1 MNFSTTI
8 NLFPKTLSKKIKS
21 RQRRVVGLLL
31 NKTAKYCN
39 EDFMAKVN
47 KSHVWPDSQKF
58 QLCNLLNLK
67 MSFYSK
73 DGLIWNWLMLSCRRI
88 LFFLLDSLSE
98 WNMEVFRVWKAGIVG
113 FFTIYPNGQQL
124 GGKILSFVF
133 SSEICDGLSSASR

>member
-47 KSHVWPDSQKF
+47 KSHVWPDSQKIK
-58 QLCNLLNLK
+58 LCNLLNFK
-67 MSFYSK
+67 MSFGK
-73 DGLIWNWLMLSCRRI
+73 DDPVWNWLMLTCRRI
-88 LFFLLDSLSE
+88 FILFIGFSVRVKYGSIQSLKGRNRGIFHHLPKWSTVGRKNPFIRFFL
-98 WNMEVFRVWKAGIVG
+98 
-113 FFTIYPNGQQL
+113 
-124 GGKILSFVF
+124 
-133 SSEICDGLSSASR
+133 

>member
-47 KSHVWPDSQKF
+47 KSHVWPDSPKF
-58 QLCNLLNLK
+58 QLCNLLNFK
-67 MSFYSK
+67 MSFSK
-73 DGLIWNWLMLSCRRI
+73 DDPVWNWLMLTCRRI

>member
-47 KSHVWPDSQKF
+47 KSHVWPDSRKIK
-58 QLCNLLNLK
+58 LCNLLNFK
-67 MSFYSK
+67 MSFSK
-73 DGLIWNWLMLSCRRI
+73 DDLIWNWLMLTCRRI

-133 SSEICDGLSSASR
+133 SSEICDWLSSASR